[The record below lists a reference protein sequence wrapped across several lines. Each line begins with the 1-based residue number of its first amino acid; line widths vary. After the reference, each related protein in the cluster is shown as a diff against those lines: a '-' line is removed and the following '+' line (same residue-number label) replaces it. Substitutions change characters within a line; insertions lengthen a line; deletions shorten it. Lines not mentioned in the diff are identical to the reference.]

1 MRTRGPEIMTII
13 GDHIAAAAE
22 KWIGTPFPW
31 QAQVRGVGCDC
42 KGLVAGV
49 ARDCGRAEADEIEA
63 LAADYGAVVDV
74 MRLRAGLD
82 RLFDRVAISRA
93 GDVLLVRIGGKAQ
106 HLAIAAP
113 TAMRPSRAI
122 QALDTGPRQ
131 VIATGVPRA
140 LIAGV
145 YRWKDV

>member
-1 MRTRGPEIMTII
+1 METTETGQR
-13 GDHIAAAAE
+13 IAAAAE
-22 KWIGTPFPW
+22 QWIGTPFHW
-31 QAQVRGVGCDC
+31 QAQVRGAGCDC

-49 ARDCGRAEADEIEA
+49 ARDCGRAEANDIEA

-74 MRLRAGLD
+74 HRLRAGLN
-82 RLFDRVAISRA
+82 RLFDKVATVRP
-93 GDVLLVRIGGKAQ
+93 GDVLLVRIGGKPQ

-113 TAMRPSRAI
+113 TKARPSRAI

-140 LIAGV
+140 LIAGI
-145 YRWKDV
+145 YRWKDD